1 MWPQFGAR
9 TIPCADSVL
18 TIKQLSLA
26 PQALVVLRLVTSTCA
41 GYDDDVQICCE
52 HGGEGGQNVSLT
64 AGEHEQ
70 QVTGGGGVGAFHF
83 VVVHSSSLIHSP
95 SSKCFHFSQRQPDEG
110 WRRME
115 RAASRGL

>member
-1 MWPQFGAR
+1 M
-9 TIPCADSVL
+9 
-18 TIKQLSLA
+18 
-26 PQALVVLRLVTSTCA
+26 TSTCA

-64 AGEHEQ
+64 LGLTAGEHVVQ

-110 WRRME
+110 RWWKE
-115 RAASRGL
+115 RATGRGL